1 MKVQR
6 CLIYQQAIVEEPWA
20 LAFKVMKEQRTWRAS
35 AELMA
40 DWVPNR
46 SKVFRF
52 AETSLNASVKAVVAA
67 CKTLGHEMTQAD
79 LAQIQNELERFK
91 KNFE

>member
-6 CLIYQQAIVEEPWA
+6 CLIYQQAPVSEPWA
-20 LAFKVMKEQRTWRAS
+20 VSFEVAKEQRKWRAS

-52 AETSLNASVKAVVAA
+52 AETNLNASVKAVAA
-67 CKTLGHEMTQAD
+67 TCKALGHEMTQAD
-79 LAQIQNELERFK
+79 LSQIQNELDYFK
-91 KNFE
+91 KSFE

>member
-6 CLIYQQAIVEEPWA
+6 CLIYQRAHVSEPWA
-20 LAFKVMKEQRTWRAS
+20 ISFKVTKDQRKWRAT

-52 AETSLNASVKAVVAA
+52 AETSLNASVKAIAA
-67 CKTLGHEMTQAD
+67 TCKTLGHELSQAD
-79 LAQIQNELERFK
+79 LNQIESELDYFK
-91 KNFE
+91 KQFK

>member
-6 CLIYQQAIVEEPWA
+6 RLIYQQASVEEPWA
-20 LAFKVMKEQRTWRAS
+20 LTFEVTKDQRRWKAS

-52 AETSLNASVKAVVAA
+52 AETNLNASVKAVAET

-79 LAQIQNELERFK
+79 LDQIHDELGYFK
-91 KNFE
+91 KTFE

>member
-6 CLIYQQAIVEEPWA
+6 CLIYQQAQVEEPWA
-20 LAFKVMKEQRTWRAS
+20 LSFEVTKEQRTWRAN

-52 AETSLNASVKAVVAA
+52 AETNLSASVKAIAA
-67 CKTLGHEMTQAD
+67 TCKALGHEMTQAD
-79 LAQIQNELERFK
+79 LDQIQNELDYFK
-91 KNFE
+91 KSFK

>member
-6 CLIYQQAIVEEPWA
+6 CLIYQQASVEEPWA
-20 LAFKVMKEQRTWRAS
+20 LTFEVSKEQRKWKAS

-52 AETSLNASVKAVVAA
+52 AETNLNASVKAVAA
-67 CKTLGHEMTQAD
+67 TCKTLGHEMTQAD
-79 LAQIQNELERFK
+79 LDQIHNELDYFK
-91 KNFE
+91 KSFE